1 MLSYLAL
8 VLDVECFVI
17 NVSCLYL
24 LLRPRNIPNVRS
36 FLISLSFYIFFVT
49 HFKSTKLH
57 FSKNDILIVYNE
69 WYNAWQQ
76 MTASENEWQR
86 VTTRGRMSDNEWQR
100 VTTSGTTNDNEWQR
114 VVQRMTTSDNEW
126 YNDWQQKY
134 RNVFKPRLIIEF
146 CFTIF

>member
-1 MLSYLAL
+1 MLSYLDL

-57 FSKNDILIVYNE
+57 FSKNDVLDKSNLGFHCAKCSNVHEQENLTNFGGRKLCGQCFRSLQFHLFKLTLHTISALIMKGKN
-69 WYNAWQQ
+69 
-76 MTASENEWQR
+76 
-86 VTTRGRMSDNEWQR
+86 
-100 VTTSGTTNDNEWQR
+100 
-114 VVQRMTTSDNEW
+114 
-126 YNDWQQKY
+126 
-134 RNVFKPRLIIEF
+134 
-146 CFTIF
+146 

>member
-1 MLSYLAL
+1 MIDILNVTSSGFFLPESPLIPMLSYLDL

-57 FSKNDILIVYNE
+57 FSKNDVLDKSNLGFHC
-69 WYNAWQQ
+69 A
-76 MTASENEWQR
+76 
-86 VTTRGRMSDNEWQR
+86 
-100 VTTSGTTNDNEWQR
+100 
-114 VVQRMTTSDNEW
+114 
-126 YNDWQQKY
+126 K
-134 RNVFKPRLIIEF
+134 
-146 CFTIF
+146 C

>member
-1 MLSYLAL
+1 MCQLPIHISFSVTIEAILKCLKLQKRLIFLMSQVVVFFLSESPLIPMLSYLAL

-57 FSKNDILIVYNE
+57 FSKNDILMVYKKTDE
-69 WYNAWQQ
+69 WY
-76 MTASENEWQR
+76 
-86 VTTRGRMSDNEWQR
+86 
-100 VTTSGTTNDNEWQR
+100 
-114 VVQRMTTSDNEW
+114 TSDN
-126 YNDWQQKY
+126 K
-134 RNVFKPRLIIEF
+134 
-146 CFTIF
+146 